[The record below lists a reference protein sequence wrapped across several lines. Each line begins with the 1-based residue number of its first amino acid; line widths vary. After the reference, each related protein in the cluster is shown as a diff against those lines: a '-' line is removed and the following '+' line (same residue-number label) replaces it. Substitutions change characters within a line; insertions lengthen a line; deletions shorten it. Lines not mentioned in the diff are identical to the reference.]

1 MITKREGEV
10 KQKVN
15 KEDKDWCHTAKKRI
29 FDVSSKKM
37 NRQRV
42 IIVVW

>member
-1 MITKREGEV
+1 MVTKSEGEV

-15 KEDKDWCHTAKKRI
+15 EQEKEWCHTAKKRI

-37 NRQRV
+37 IRQRV